1 MEELEVDAPSR
12 TSRKRF
18 LKQLGVTLAV
28 GVGAAAAPEV
38 LFAQNR
44 QRQQPDV
51 TYNCCPDGLNVHCK
65 NGDCGQGKVHYFC
78 DCSHQGQ
85 NSYCTL
91 DCTSTNSPC
100 YNGPC

>member
-1 MEELEVDAPSR
+1 MEEVEIDAPSR

-28 GVGAAAAPEV
+28 GVGAAVTPGV
-38 LFAQNR
+38 VFAQNR
-44 QRQQPDV
+44 QGQRPEV
-51 TYNCCPDGLNVHCK
+51 VYNCCPDTHGHCS
-65 NGDCGQGKVHYFC
+65 NGDCGQGKVHYYC
-78 DCSHQGQ
+78 DCSREGQ

-91 DCTSTNSPC
+91 DCTPTNSTC